1 MNVSVKRAVMLFG
14 IAVCMIFSA
23 AVVSWGAG
31 PLVLVDQ
38 GHGQRFV
45 VEQGGELHL
54 SGLASILKEE
64 GLQVTT
70 GRERI
75 TDESLDKAAALV
87 ISGPFAPLAPE
98 EVDAVVRFL
107 ERGGRV
113 ALMLHIG
120 QPLAGLIHRVG
131 GDFSNGVI
139 HERQNVIAGNDIT
152 FKVRDLTT
160 HPIFGGMEQFGLYG
174 GWALNG
180 LTPLARTSSEA
191 WVDLDG
197 NRKLSAGDA
206 VDRFAVVTE
215 GNIGAGRILIFGDDA
230 IFQNRYL
237 DDSNTCLARNL
248 AHWLAGQ

>member
-1 MNVSVKRAVMLFG
+1 MDASVKKVVMLFG
-14 IAVCMIFSA
+14 IAVCMIFSSA
-23 AVVSWGAG
+23 MVSWGAA

-45 VEQGGELHL
+45 VEQEGELHL
-54 SGLASILKEE
+54 SGLAAILKEE

-70 GRERI
+70 GRERL

-87 ISGPFAPLAPE
+87 ISGPFAPLASE
-98 EVDAVVRFL
+98 EVDTVLRFL

-131 GDFSNGVI
+131 ADFSNSVL
-139 HERQNVIAGNDIT
+139 HERRNVIDGNDIT
-152 FKVRDLTT
+152 FRVRDLTT
-160 HPIFGGMEQFGLYG
+160 HPIFNGMEQFGLYG

-180 LTPLARTSSEA
+180 LTSLARTSSEA

-197 NRKLSAGDA
+197 NRKLSERD
-206 VDRFAVVTE
+206 VKDRFTVVAE

-237 DDSNTCLARNL
+237 DDSNTRLARNL

>member
-1 MNVSVKRAVMLFG
+1 MPKSVKRAVVSLG
-14 IAVCMIFSA
+14 AAVCMLFSV

-31 PLVLVDQ
+31 PLVVVDQ

-45 VEQGGELHL
+45 VEQEGELHL
-54 SGLASILKEE
+54 SRLAAILGEE

-70 GRERI
+70 GRERL
-75 TDESLDKAAALV
+75 TDEPLGKAAALV

-131 GDFSNGVI
+131 ADFSNSVL
-139 HERQNVIAGNDIT
+139 HEGRNVIDDNDIT
-152 FKVRDLTT
+152 FRVRDLTA
-160 HPIFGGMEQFGLYG
+160 HPLFGGVEQFGLYG

-180 LTPLARTSSEA
+180 LTSLARTSPEA

-197 NRKLSAGDA
+197 NRKPSAGDA
-206 VDRFAVVTE
+206 VDRFTVVAE
-215 GNIGAGRILIFGDDA
+215 GSVGAGRILIFGDDA

-237 DDSNTCLARNL
+237 DDSNTRLARNL
-248 AHWLAGQ
+248 AHWLAGR

>member
-1 MNVSVKRAVMLFG
+1 MSRSVRRAVVSFG
-14 IAVCMIFSA
+14 AAVCMLCSVA
-23 AVVSWGAG
+23 AVSWGAG

-45 VEQGGELHL
+45 VEQEGELHL
-54 SGLASILKEE
+54 SGLAAILKEE

-70 GRERI
+70 GRERL
-75 TDESLDKAAALV
+75 TDDSLDRAAALV

-98 EVDAVVRFL
+98 EVEAVVRFL

-113 ALMLHIG
+113 AVMLHIG

-131 GDFSNGVI
+131 GDFSNSVI
-139 HERQNVIAGNDIT
+139 HERQNVIGDNDIT
-152 FKVRDLTT
+152 FRVRDLTS
-160 HPIFGGMEQFGLYG
+160 HPLFSGVEQFGLYG

-180 LTPLARTSSEA
+180 LTPLARTSPEA

-197 NRKLSAGDA
+197 NRRLSDRDA
-206 VDRFAVVTE
+206 KDRFTVVTE
-215 GNIGAGRILIFGDDA
+215 GSIGAGRILIFGDDA

-237 DDSNTCLARNL
+237 DDSNTRLARNL
-248 AHWLAGQ
+248 AHWLAER

>member
-1 MNVSVKRAVMLFG
+1 MDASVKKVVMLFG
-14 IAVCMIFSA
+14 IAVCMIFSSTM
-23 AVVSWGAG
+23 VSWGAA

-45 VEQGGELHL
+45 VEQEGELHL
-54 SGLASILKEE
+54 SGLAALLKEE

-70 GRERI
+70 GRERL
-75 TDESLDKAAALV
+75 TDESLDKAALV
-87 ISGPFAPLAPE
+87 ISGPFEPLAPE
-98 EVDAVVRFL
+98 EVDAVARFL

-131 GDFSNGVI
+131 ADFSNSVL
-139 HERQNVIAGNDIT
+139 HERRNVIDGNDIT
-152 FKVRDLTT
+152 FMVRDLAT
-160 HPIFGGMEQFGLYG
+160 HPLFGGMEQFGLYG

-197 NRKLSAGDA
+197 NRKLSERDA
-206 VDRFAVVTE
+206 KDRFTVVAE
-215 GNIGAGRILIFGDDA
+215 GNVGAGRILIFGDDA

-237 DDSNTCLARNL
+237 DDSNTRLARNL

>member
-1 MNVSVKRAVMLFG
+1 MNASVKRVVTLFG
-14 IAVCMIFSA
+14 IAVCMIISSA
-23 AVVSWGAG
+23 MVSWGAA

-45 VEQGGELHL
+45 VEQEGELHL
-54 SGLASILKEE
+54 SGLAAILKEE
-64 GLQVTT
+64 GLQVAT
-70 GRERI
+70 GRERL
-75 TDESLDKAAALV
+75 TDDSLHKVAALV

-98 EVDAVVRFL
+98 EVEAVVRFL

-131 GDFSNGVI
+131 ADFSNSVL
-139 HERQNVIAGNDIT
+139 HERQNVIADNDIT
-152 FKVRDLTT
+152 FRVRDLAT
-160 HPIFGGMEQFGLYG
+160 HPLFGGMEQFGLYG

-180 LTPLARTSSEA
+180 LTPLARTSAEA

-197 NRKLSAGDA
+197 NRKLSARDA
-206 VDRFAVVTE
+206 VDRFAVVAE

-237 DDSNTCLARNL
+237 DDGNTRLARNL
-248 AHWLAGQ
+248 AHWLAGG